1 MGSKAYNPKK
11 IERQT
16 NKMSNSTSLVQGF
29 RINGMQVN
37 DTFYNKY
44 WGRAV
49 KNEDI
54 EQSIALFFRHGDQ
67 MRVREIEEI
76 AR

>member
-16 NKMSNSTSLVQGF
+16 NKMAKSTSLIQGF

-44 WGRAV
+44 WGRSV

-54 EQSIALFFRHGDQ
+54 
-67 MRVREIEEI
+67 
-76 AR
+76 